1 MSVAVLKPMM
11 TWRIPRWVLPAALAG
26 VLAMT
31 AADVILLRRHRVT
44 VRPRA
49 RAMLQQARPSP
60 FERTKLEIVVTQTL
74 PAPVNSPELA
84 AQVQELA
91 AASARVAAAEPP
103 RESRLDRVISR
114 IPLLRRLRKHPQSDE
129 NELR

>member
-1 MSVAVLKPMM
+1 MLVAYLKPMM

-49 RAMLQQARPSP
+49 RAMMQQARPSP

-84 AQVQELA
+84 AQELA

-114 IPLLRRLRKHPQSDE
+114 IPLLRRFRKHPQSDE